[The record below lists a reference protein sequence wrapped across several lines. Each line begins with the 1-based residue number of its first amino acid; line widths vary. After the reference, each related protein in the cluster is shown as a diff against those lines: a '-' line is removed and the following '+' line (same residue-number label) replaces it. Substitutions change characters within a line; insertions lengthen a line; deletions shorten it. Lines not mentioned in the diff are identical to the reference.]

1 MTLAEFNEV
10 CLLVCKH
17 CAAGKEPRQRT
28 DTLEHVHDWT
38 ERGKA
43 GSTIYHHSIC
53 GANGLRNSR
62 FAKEVLSG

>member
-1 MTLAEFNEV
+1 MTLAEFNEI
-10 CLLVCKH
+10 CMLVCKH
-17 CAAGKEPRQRT
+17 CASGKEPRQRS